1 MDTLIKTVKPFLL
14 TLTICIGIFSA
25 TPNNQGIDSIPF
37 VGMEVR
43 YGFELQASGWA
54 LPGGGFL
61 YLKYLETIE
70 HTFFAIISFRLYL
83 DPFTGTEN
91 ATMIEDVQ
99 TRRIFV
105 NTTGTRYVAGA
116 FFLLFD
122 PKENA
127 TNRTPI
133 WVFPGELR
141 EGNVII
147 IGAYNFTVQNAQK
160 IESIEKKILV
170 RRVHFEEAGE
180 IFRNYTALYESN
192 TGLLISGNFVVLEDS
207 SRYQGTLR
215 LEETNVVFEQISFLR
230 RNLRIILPVLFGV
243 GIIVTAF
250 IYTQRRKVE
259 IDGGL
264 DAD

>member
-1 MDTLIKTVKPFLL
+1 MIKTAKPFLL
-14 TLTICIGIFSA
+14 TLAICSGLFNA
-25 TPNNQGIDSIPF
+25 PLNNRGTDSIPF

-43 YGFELQASGWA
+43 YGFELQVSGWA

-61 YLKYLETIE
+61 YLKYQDSTEQA
-70 HTFFAIISFRLYL
+70 FFANVSFRLYL

-91 ATMIEDVQ
+91 ATMIEDAR

-133 WVFPGELR
+133 WVFPDELR
-141 EGNVII
+141 EGNMIT
-147 IGAYNFTVQNAQK
+147 IGAYNFTVQNAQN
-160 IESIEKKILV
+160 IEAVEKNLQCF
-170 RRVHFEEAGE
+170 RVHFEKAGE

-192 TGLLISGNFVVLEDS
+192 TGLLISGDFIVSEDS
-207 SRYQGTLR
+207 SRNHGTLR
-215 LEETNVVFEQISFLR
+215 LEETNIAFEQISFLR
-230 RNLRIILPVLFGV
+230 RNLRIILPVLFGA
-243 GIIVTAF
+243 GIIGTAF
-250 IYTQRRKVE
+250 IYIRRRRIE
-259 IDGGL
+259 IEGGL

>member
-1 MDTLIKTVKPFLL
+1 MDALIKTAKPFLL
-14 TLTICIGIFSA
+14 ILAICIGLFSA
-25 TPNNQGIDSIPF
+25 TSNNRGADSIPY

-61 YLKYLETIE
+61 YLKYLDTTEQ
-70 HTFFAIISFRLYL
+70 TFFANISFRLYL

-91 ATMIEDVQ
+91 ATMIEDAQ

-133 WVFPGELR
+133 WVFPDELR
-141 EGNVII
+141 EGNTIS

-160 IESIEKKILV
+160 IEAVEKKLNV
-170 RRVHFEEAGE
+170 RRVHFEETGE
-180 IFRNYTALYESN
+180 ILRNYTALYESN
-192 TGLLISGNFVVLEDS
+192 TGLLISGDFVVLEDS
-207 SRYQGTLR
+207 SRYKGTLR

-230 RNLRIILPVLFGV
+230 RSLRIILPVLFGAS
-243 GIIVTAF
+243 IIGTAF
-250 IYTQRRKVE
+250 IYTRRRRIE
-259 IDGGL
+259 IEGGL